1 MGSITPIRPKY
12 LAATASIEA
21 LASSYQL
28 SLEAGNKSPRTIQT
42 YLEAILRLTTFL
54 ERTGRPTAARLIRR
68 EDIEAF
74 IADLLAT
81 QSAATASNR
90 YRALHSFFTWAEEED
105 EVDPHP
111 MRRMKPPRVPPK
123 AVPVI
128 GDADLLRLLKACE
141 GREFADLRDTAII
154 RLLLDTGL
162 RRAELASLTVEAI
175 DRGNRTATVVGKGRK
190 PRTVAYGTKA
200 AQALDRYLRRARSG
214 HRDAAVP
221 ALWLGHGGPMT
232 ANGIYQAIESRS
244 KKAGLVGIH
253 PHQFRHTFAHKMLE
267 AGMQEGDL
275 MHLAGWSSSQMVKR
289 YGASAAAERA
299 RATYRRMSP
308 GDRL

>member
-42 YLEAILRLTTFL
+42 YLEAIQRLTTFL
-54 ERTGRPTAARLIRR
+54 ERTGRPTVARTIRR
-68 EDIEAF
+68 EHIEAF
-74 IADLLAT
+74 IAHLLAT
-81 QSAATASNR
+81 QSPATASNR

-105 EVDPHP
+105 EVDEHP
-111 MRRMKPPRVPPK
+111 MRRMKPPRVPPQ

-141 GREFADLRDTAII
+141 GREFGDLRDTAII
-154 RLLLDTGL
+154 RMLIDTGL
-162 RRAELASLTVEAI
+162 RRAELAGLTVESI
-175 DRGNRTATVVGKGRK
+175 DRGNKTANVVGKGRK
-190 PRTVAYGTKA
+190 PRTVAYGTKT

-214 HRDAAVP
+214 HRDVALS

-232 ANGIYQAIESRS
+232 ANGIYQAIESRAS
-244 KKAGLVGIH
+244 KAHLAGIH
-253 PHQFRHTFAHKMLE
+253 PHRFRHTFAHKMLE

-299 RATYRRMSP
+299 RSTYRRMSP
-308 GDRL
+308 GDKL